1 MPDKKNGQEYFKL
14 LRLQEFNNLELLQAC
29 YATHVFPRHWNGTYV
44 IQVVEQG
51 VNEFYCRGAD
61 HVAPAG
67 SVVLINPHEIHTGC
81 STGAVPLKYRT
92 FYPAPELLTEIASQ
106 LNDRN
111 GEISFFHSPV
121 VSDARLA
128 RLLQKAHRACE
139 AGDDPLASQ
148 TLVLEA
154 FSLLIMRHSDQD
166 EPLPALGKELA
177 AVKRAKEYLTENFST
192 NVSLETL
199 AKIAYLSP
207 FHLLRAFR
215 KTVGLPPH
223 EYLINLRIER
233 AKQLLAQGCQIA
245 DVAYEIGFCDQ
256 SHLNRQFKR
265 IVGVTPGQYL
275 KKSNFVQNF

>member
-1 MPDKKNGQEYFKL
+1 MKEAYKEDFNLWCVP
-14 LRLQEFNNLELLQAC
+14 EFHGLEFLKAT
-29 YATHVFPRHWNGTYV
+29 YMTHVFPRHWNETYV
-44 IQVVEQG
+44 IQVVERG
-51 VNEFYCRGAD
+51 VNELYCRGAT

-67 SVVLINPHEIHTGC
+67 SLVLINPHEIHTGC
-81 STGAVPLKYRT
+81 SIGKVPLRYRT
-92 FYPAPELLTEIASQ
+92 FYPAPELLAEVASQ
-106 LNDRN
+106 LVDRN
-111 GEISFFHSPV
+111 VEIPFFPSPI

-128 RLLQKAHRACE
+128 SMIQNTHRACE
-139 AGDDPLASQ
+139 AGVDPLVSQ

-166 EPLPALGKELA
+166 APLHALGKELA
-177 AVKRAKEYLTENFST
+177 AVKRAKEYLTGNFNT
-192 NVSLETL
+192 KISLETL

-233 AKQLLAQGCQIA
+233 AKQLLAQGRA
-245 DVAYEIGFCDQ
+245 LAEVAHETGFCDQ
-256 SHLNRQFKR
+256 SHFNRHFKR
-265 IVGVTPGQYL
+265 IIGLPPGQYL